1 MAHDTN
7 GKTGV
12 THVSGHC
19 TWLGNHVNPTRKFCG
34 FVCNYRM
41 LLDICPEVY
50 AASMNETELKSGDG
64 LAEYSVTTRN
74 YPLELYIESGAK

>member
-1 MAHDTN
+1 
-7 GKTGV
+7 
-12 THVSGHC
+12 
-19 TWLGNHVNPTRKFCG
+19 
-34 FVCNYRM
+34 M

-74 YPLELYIESGAK
+74 HPLELYIESGAK